1 MGRRNVNMAAPI
13 ARLFTCGGK
22 ATFSHTA
29 GYLQQLPSCGLHTTA
44 VTGKYADWK
53 MVKEVRNRKLVKEF
67 AFERLN
73 INALRKNKIIPEQIK
88 EIADKEI
95 AALPTNSSIT
105 RLHKRC
111 ALTSRPRG
119 LVTRWRLSR
128 IVWRHEA
135 DYNKLSGVQRAMW

>member
-1 MGRRNVNMAAPI
+1 MAAPLTRSL
-13 ARLFTCGGK
+13 AKGGFVTFTQAVGHC
-22 ATFSHTA
+22 
-29 GYLQQLPSCGLHTTA
+29 LQPPSCGLHTTS
-44 VTGKYADWK
+44 TIGKYADWK
-53 MVKEVRNRKLVKEF
+53 MVKEVRNRKVVKEF

>member
-1 MGRRNVNMAAPI
+1 MAAPLTRSL
-13 ARLFTCGGK
+13 ANPGLVPLAQSVGRCL
-22 ATFSHTA
+22 
-29 GYLQQLPSCGLHTTA
+29 QLPSCGLHTTP
-44 VTGKYADWK
+44 TIGKYADWK
-53 MVKEVRNRKLVKEF
+53 MVKEVRNRKVVKEF